1 MKSISKKLVLAL
13 VTTSIFSGC
22 SIPDKMS
29 TSDPN
34 RSFLNEKSN
43 YGTVKLSFN
52 LPDKFLDQGVF
63 SKKGFNTKSID
74 SPKINRLKFRVD
86 SATTSYS
93 IERTVEL
100 VLGGLQADLNLPLD
114 KLYTITVQG
123 FNDNVQVSGAEV
135 SGYFSL
141 TSASVTPVVTVN
153 QATTPVSKIIKELK
167 VKLGTFDPVSAINIF
182 PTPTPLP
189 SPTASEAGT
198 VEKPSALPAS
208 SASVKPSTSPTPSAT
223 ATPVANALKPDS
235 TALNNTVFKLKD
247 IDIPALE
254 DVVKRARLGYHP
266 SLVNTAP
273 FVDYIIANQKVP
285 VDVPQNAMLK
295 PGSVKGKIS
304 GLKPGETVLVSVG
317 DPSSK
322 NTVVVTAPNL
332 SKPTDTTFDPEK
344 LANPVP
350 FVIDNVTPGSWL
362 VSVFSSGYSLSDKK
376 KVLAVNSDAIATA
389 DFTMKEGLWTLT
401 PLSVSANIGNSDEAS
416 AILDAGDNIHVVWRQ
431 DGFNTDNNSGVIF
444 YSRWNGTSWTTQ
456 GVNISQYG
464 DTTITGSQYP
474 SVSTGVDRL
483 PHVVWSAKDSSGQRK
498 IYYNYLNGTTWQ
510 MPAAIS
516 GSDNGV
522 APSISVDSTN
532 GFMYTVWES
541 NGSIMLSQYNK
552 EVWSSPI
559 KVGDGFMPKTAVG
572 SDGLVHVVWHTS
584 GAQSIQYANWSLKRG
599 LSQVDILPFNTLGS
613 DVSNSL
619 DITVD
624 RFNRLHAVWRND
636 AYVQYS
642 LRSNS
647 SWSVPEIVNQ
657 LNSSLMI
664 AKSGASI
671 SVAPTGNI
679 NVSWVSID
687 SNNNQ
692 VVRLRRKLNNG
703 WKVPSTKI
711 VDTTQPVVID
721 VTKKP
726 VVTKPNTVQ
735 TIKHS
740 ENIDGYVD
748 MPLSQLSAVDGSPIA
763 VADSLGNIHVMWS
776 AKGLSSN
783 DTDLF
788 HSIKRDPNQK

>member
-1 MKSISKKLVLAL
+1 MKSISKKLVLAV

-22 SIPDKMS
+22 SIPAQVGTSNSNNTFANDKS
-29 TSDPN
+29 Q
-34 RSFLNEKSN
+34 
-43 YGTVKLSFN
+43 YGTVKLNFN
-52 LPDKFLDQGVF
+52 LPEKFLDNAVF
-63 SKKGFNTKSID
+63 SKKGFTTKSID
-74 SPKINRLKFRVD
+74 SAKINRLKVRVD

-114 KLYTITVQG
+114 KLYTVTVQG

-141 TSASVTPVVTVN
+141 TSSSVIPVVNVNQVSTPV
-153 QATTPVSKIIKELK
+153 AKIIKELK
-167 VKLGTFDPVSAINIF
+167 VKLGTFDPVSAINVF
-182 PTPTPLP
+182 PTPTPIP
-189 SPTASEAGT
+189 SIADVGT
-198 VEKPSALPAS
+198 VEKP
-208 SASVKPSTSPTPSAT
+208 TPSSTPTTVAT
-223 ATPVANALKPDS
+223 VTPVTNALTPDS
-235 TALNNTVFKLKD
+235 TALNNNVFRLKD

-266 SLVNTAP
+266 SFVNTSP
-273 FVDYIIANQKVP
+273 FVDYIVKNQKVP
-285 VDVPQNAMLK
+285 VDVPENSMLK
-295 PGSVKGKIS
+295 PGSVKGKVS
-304 GLKPGETVLVSVG
+304 GLKPGETVLVYVG

-332 SKPTDTTFDPEK
+332 SSPTDTTFDPEK
-344 LANPVP
+344 LANSVD
-350 FVIDNVTPGSWL
+350 FVVDNVTPGSWL
-362 VSVFSSGYSLSDKK
+362 VSAFSSGYSLSDKNK
-376 KVLAVNSDAIATA
+376 NVAVTSGAIASA
-389 DFTMKEGLWTLT
+389 DFTMKEGTWSLT
-401 PLSVSANIGNSDEAS
+401 PLSISANIGNSDEAS
-416 AILDAGDNIHVVWRQ
+416 SALDAGDNIHMVWRQ

-444 YSRWNGTSWTTQ
+444 YSRWNGTSWSTQ

-464 DTTITGSQYP
+464 DATITGSQYP
-474 SVSTGVDRL
+474 AVAVGVDRL
-483 PHVVWSAKDSSGQRK
+483 PQVVWSAKDSSGQRK

-510 MPAAIS
+510 IPAVIT

-522 APSISVDSTN
+522 APSIAVDSTN

-541 NGSIMLSQYNK
+541 AGSIMLSQYNK
-552 EVWSSPI
+552 ETWSSPI
-559 KVGDGFMPKTAVG
+559 KVGDGYMPKTSIG
-572 SDGLVHVVWHTS
+572 SDGLVHMLWHASS
-584 GAQSIQYANWSLKRG
+584 GQSIQYANWSLKKG
-599 LSQVDILPFNTLGS
+599 LSQIDSVPFNTLGS

-619 DITVD
+619 AVAVD
-624 RFNRLHAVWRND
+624 RFNRFHAVWRND

-647 SWSVPEIVNQ
+647 SWAAPEIVNQ

-671 SVAPTGNI
+671 SIAPTGNV

-703 WKVPSTKI
+703 WKIPSTRI
-711 VDTTQPVVID
+711 VDPTKPVTID
-721 VTKKP
+721 VTQKP
-726 VVTKPNTVQ
+726 TTTTPATTQ

-740 ENIDGYVD
+740 ENIDGYID
-748 MPLSQLSAVDGSPIA
+748 MPLSQLSSIEGTPLA

-788 HSIKRDPNQK
+788 HSIKRDETKK